1 MNVLIFGASGM
12 LGQGL
17 LRECLAARDVSRVT
31 AIGRSPSGA
40 PAHPKLTELSVADL
54 ATLSDA
60 QLRGPFDACFFV
72 IGVTSSGL
80 DEAVYTRLTFDLT
93 LAVATPLARL
103 NPGMSFVYGSGAGAD
118 SSETSRTMWARV
130 RGRTENALFKLP
142 FKTVCAI
149 RPGIIQPLHGARSK
163 TTSYRLFYQLFGPLM
178 PLARWLAPRT
188 VLSTEIIAQAMLNI
202 ARRGTVKPVLE
213 TADIWAAAQ
222 PL

>member
-17 LRECLAARDVSRVT
+17 LRECLAAPDVSRVT

-40 PAHPKLTELSVADL
+40 PAHPKLTELSVPDL
-54 ATLSDA
+54 TALSDA
-60 QLRGPFDACFFV
+60 QLSGPFDACFFV

-80 DEAVYTRLTFDLT
+80 DEASYTRLTFDLT
-93 LAVATPLARL
+93 LAVARPLARL
-103 NPGMSFVYGSGAGAD
+103 HPGMRFIYGSGAGAD
-118 SSETSRTMWARV
+118 SSESGRIMWARV
-130 RGRTENALFKLP
+130 RGRTENALLKLP

-149 RPGIIQPLHGARSK
+149 RPGMIQPLHGARSK
-163 TTSYRLFYQLFGPLM
+163 TATYRIFYSLFGPLL

-188 VLSTEIIAQAMLNI
+188 VLSTEIIGQAMLNI
-202 ARRGTVKPVLE
+202 ARLGAAKPVLE

>member
-17 LRECLAARDVSRVT
+17 LRECLAAPDVSRVT
-31 AIGRSPSGA
+31 TMGRSPSGA
-40 PAHPKLTELSVADL
+40 PAHPKLTEQLVADL

-80 DEAVYTRLTFDLT
+80 D
-93 LAVATPLARL
+93 
-103 NPGMSFVYGSGAGAD
+103 
-118 SSETSRTMWARV
+118 
-130 RGRTENALFKLP
+130 
-142 FKTVCAI
+142 
-149 RPGIIQPLHGARSK
+149 GARSK
-163 TTSYRLFYQLFGPLM
+163 TTAYRLFYQLFGPLM

-188 VLSTEIIAQAMLNI
+188 VLSTEIIGQAMLNI
-202 ARRGTVKPVLE
+202 VRHGAPKPLLE